1 MKLFYAI
8 NNLLSSRNEHF
19 SSYPNN
25 KEHKSNTT
33 LIVSFIL
40 SMIIYLAL
48 ILLVGK
54 WIWNNVLVKLVSG
67 VNKIKNPVDLLW
79 LHILF
84 SLLFGTL

>member
-8 NNLLSSRNEHF
+8 NNFLSSKNEHF
-19 SSYPNN
+19 SANDN
-25 KEHKSNTT
+25 TAKGNSNST
-33 LIVSFIL
+33 LIISFIL

-54 WIWNNVLVKLVSG
+54 WIWNNVLIKLVSG

>member
-1 MKLFYAI
+1 MKLLYTI
-8 NNLLSSRNEHF
+8 NNMISGNEGFSNADDNSKNGKLLLSWFIS
-19 SSYPNN
+19 
-25 KEHKSNTT
+25 
-33 LIVSFIL
+33 IV
-40 SMIIYLAL
+40 IYLVL

-54 WIWNNVLVKLVSG
+54 FIWNNVLVKLVSG